1 LKRKLIAAI
10 ACRNSGSRLFGKPLQ
25 NLDIKKPL
33 TILEYQLKNLKQL
46 KFIKEI
52 VLGISYGN
60 ENQIFID
67 LAKKYKIKYILG
79 DQKDV
84 LSRLIKCGNLVG
96 ATDIFRVTS
105 ESPFTYLKD
114 ASKLWKKHILC
125 NYDATFLDNIID
137 GCGYEIIN
145 LSSLKFSH
153 KFGISK
159 HRSELCTLYIRENL
173 EKFKV
178 NKVYPRSIFCR
189 KDLRLTVD
197 YPEDLVV
204 CREVYKF
211 ILKNKMKSLSLEK
224 IINFLD
230 KRKDLKKLINP
241 FVISGYKK
249 MYK

>member
-1 LKRKLIAAI
+1 MKRKLIAAI

-33 TILEYQLKNLKQL
+33 TIIEYQLNNLKKL

-52 VLGISYGN
+52 VLGISYGI
-60 ENQIFID
+60 ENAIFID
-67 LAKKYKIKYILG
+67 LAKRYKINYILG

-84 LSRLIKCGNLVG
+84 LSRLIKCASLVG
-96 ATDIFRVTS
+96 GTDVFRITS

-114 ASKLWKKHILC
+114 ALKLWKKHVHF

-145 LSSLKFSH
+145 LRSLKISH
-153 KFGISK
+153 KLGTSK

-178 NKVYPRSIFCR
+178 NKVSPEDILCR

-197 YPEDLVV
+197 YPEDLIV

-211 ILKNKMKSLSLEK
+211 IIKNKMKSLNLKK
-224 IINFLD
+224 IVNFLD
-230 KRKDLKKLINP
+230 KRKELKKLINP
-241 FVISGYKK
+241 FVISGYRN

>member
-1 LKRKLIAAI
+1 M
-10 ACRNSGSRLFGKPLQ
+10 Q

-145 LSSLKFSH
+145 LSSL
-153 KFGISK
+153 
-159 HRSELCTLYIRENL
+159 
-173 EKFKV
+173 
-178 NKVYPRSIFCR
+178 
-189 KDLRLTVD
+189 
-197 YPEDLVV
+197 
-204 CREVYKF
+204 
-211 ILKNKMKSLSLEK
+211 
-224 IINFLD
+224 
-230 KRKDLKKLINP
+230 
-241 FVISGYKK
+241 
-249 MYK
+249 